1 MNVFIIGA
9 GTMGSGIA
17 QVFASKGF
25 QTVLC
30 DKDEKL
36 VETGYKAI
44 KDSLNRLVKRETI
57 SQDKKGEI
65 LLNIT
70 KTTDKTDAAGCH
82 LIIEAVV
89 ENIEIKKALF
99 GKLEQITGDDAIF
112 ATNTSSLSVT
122 EIAAALKDPGRLLG
136 MHFFNPA
143 PLMKLVEIIKGIN
156 SRDDSVEKAIGI
168 VKELD
173 KEYVVVNESCG
184 FIVNRILIPMI
195 NEATGILAEG
205 IASAEDIDKAMKFG
219 ANHPMG
225 PLSLG
230 DMIGNDIV
238 LAIMN
243 NLFEEFGDSKYRPH
257 PLLKKMVRAGH
268 LGRKTGIGFFKYQ
281 A

>member
-44 KDSLNRLVKRETI
+44 EDSLNRFVKKETI

-65 LLNIT
+65 LLNIK

-89 ENIEIKKALF
+89 ENIEIKKVLF
-99 GKLEQITGDDAIF
+99 GELEQITVKDAIF

-156 SRDDSVEKAIGI
+156 SRDDSVEKVIGI

-195 NEATGILAEG
+195 NEAVGILAEG
-205 IASAEDIDKAMKFG
+205 IASSEDIDKAMKFG

-243 NLFEEFGDSKYRPH
+243 NLYKEFGDSKYRPH
-257 PLLKKMVRAGH
+257 PLLKKIVRAGH

-281 A
+281 S